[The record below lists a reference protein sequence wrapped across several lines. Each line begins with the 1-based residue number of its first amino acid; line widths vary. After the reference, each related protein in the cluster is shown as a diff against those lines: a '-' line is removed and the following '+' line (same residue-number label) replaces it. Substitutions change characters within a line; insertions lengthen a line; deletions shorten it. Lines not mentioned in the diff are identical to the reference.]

1 MNTRRKSEPGACRP
15 VLPLA
20 IGLLLTAVLAVGC
33 VTEYQDPN
41 RLESFRVSLT
51 PGHGVET
58 GTEDS
63 RIPYV
68 SGASCSNLPC
78 PQGEECLGYCCES
91 GDLCADDDGCPMDE
105 RCAKVCARPVWID
118 VDAVLRDGSV
128 YQPPQDQTTPWRMW
142 VEVDMNPGFVPPPFR
157 SVPLVDGKARDV
169 RTFIARAV
177 GNSHLWVSDTGSA
190 PVDGAYGQC
199 NDGKD
204 NDGDGWVDL
213 ADPDCLDATDG
224 QEATPS
230 WATGLSPTFWFETP
244 AIRHLQYTGDV
255 ASSPLQGSDV
265 YIAAGRMVVTNVSAS
280 GFFVTDLDQHQK
292 VLDNGLPGYFNS
304 LFVYTFNKPVGIRY
318 GDTLCSISGGVVEY
332 QGNTQLKFPSFEV
345 LYDVETKQ
353 VEGQS
358 VAYGVCRDR
367 IIPGPDVDLDV
378 PPAVDVTDLLVEE
391 SPSSPSYRDQ
401 AMANARALEPLE
413 SGLIK
418 VRDLSM
424 STRYLACD
432 ADENGDIASNSD
444 EDLCRDECQE
454 DPLCTQLESYFQYQ
468 QVAVYATIGKK
479 FFVALDMLKD
489 LVPLEISYIGQAD
502 QSGRCASYVDP
513 ETGETVTNPQKVLM
527 GETEFLEYRCPAM
540 ELASITGNY
549 RQIYLCNAGPC
560 EEERCSLIL
569 TMILPRFDD
578 DVELA
583 EEEVR

>member
-1 MNTRRKSEPGACRP
+1 MNTRT
-15 VLPLA
+15 A
-20 IGLLLTAVLAVGC
+20 IGLFVLAALAAGC
-33 VTEYQDPN
+33 VTEYKDAN
-41 RLESFRVSLT
+41 RLESFEVSLA

-58 GTEDS
+58 GAAEA

-68 SGASCSNLPC
+68 SGASCENLPC
-78 PQGEECLGYCCES
+78 PQGEECLGYCCAS
-91 GDLCADDDGCPMDE
+91 GDLCGDDDDCPADE

-118 VDAVLRDGSV
+118 VDAVLRDGSL
-128 YQPPQDQTTPWRMW
+128 YQAPEGQTEPWRLW
-142 VEVDMNPGFVPPPFR
+142 VEVDMHPGFIPPPFR
-157 SVPLVDGKARDV
+157 NIRLENGKARDV

-177 GNSHLWVSDTGSA
+177 GDSHLWVEDTGAA

-199 NDGKD
+199 NDGED

-213 ADPDCLDATDG
+213 ADPDCLGATDG
-224 QEATPS
+224 QEAPPS

-265 YIAAGRMVVTNVSAS
+265 TIARGRMVVTNVSTS
-280 GFFVTDLDQHQK
+280 GFFVTDLDQHQQ
-292 VLDNGLPGYFNS
+292 VLDNGTPGYFNS

-345 LYDVETKQ
+345 LYDVQTKQ
-353 VEGQS
+353 LEGDTVS
-358 VAYGVCRDR
+358 YGQCHDR
-367 IIPGPDVDLDV
+367 IIPGPAVDLDV

-391 SPSSPSYRDQ
+391 RSSSPDYRDQ
-401 AMANARALEPLE
+401 VMANARALEPLE
-413 SGLIK
+413 AGLIK

-432 ADENGDIASNSD
+432 ADENGSIEGNGD
-444 EDLCRDECQE
+444 EDTCRDECQE
-454 DPLCTQLESYFQYQ
+454 DPLCTQLESFFQYQ
-468 QVAVYATIGKK
+468 QVSVYAAIGKK

-489 LVPLEISYIGQAD
+489 LVPLEISFIGQPD
-502 QSGRCASYVDP
+502 QSGRCSEYVDP
-513 ETGETVTNPQKVLM
+513 DTGEVLPNPQPVLM
-527 GETEFLEYRCPAM
+527 GETLFLEYRCPPM

-549 RQIYLCNAGPC
+549 RQIYLCNTGPC

-569 TMILPRFDD
+569 TMILPRFDE

-583 EEEVR
+583 EEDDR